1 MIDNAVSELE
11 KNLPKLRKVSYS
23 SIDSLMR
30 RIMRKYDVTAKEL
43 HFSFKDKH
51 HKTPDEWI
59 KEKNS
64 LKEMKTFD
72 EFYETCMLLMFKNE
86 I

>member
-1 MIDNAVSELE
+1 MIDNAVSELK

-30 RIMRKYDVTAKEL
+30 SIMKKYDVTAKEL
-43 HFSFKDKH
+43 HYSFKDKY

-59 KEKNS
+59 KDKNS
-64 LKEMKTFD
+64 LKQIKTFK
-72 EFYETCMLLMFKNE
+72 EFYENCFY
-86 I
+86 